1 MKEYM
6 QIDRSFLA
14 CLELDGV
21 CKAVSVVELMPG
33 GRVWLGLTCSHSQVM
48 KKSTWISIPFKIKKY
63 YSGRFS
69 D

>member
-33 GRVWLGLTCSHSQVM
+33 GRV
-48 KKSTWISIPFKIKKY
+48 
-63 YSGRFS
+63 
-69 D
+69 